1 MRNRGAFT
9 GIFAAL
15 LFAAAL
21 VGACGVLIES
31 AWRAHGPVERYGA
44 AAAVVTGPRSV
55 STTIK
60 KLGDPPA
67 KATRPVTEPSRVP
80 AGAAD
85 RLRAVPGVRSVVADV
100 SFPVLLPSG
109 RTLTGHG
116 WDSAALRPYEL
127 SAGRAPRA
135 ADEVVL
141 SRSAGVAPGTT
152 VKVQTNGTP
161 RPYRVSGVVGDGP
174 AAAFF
179 TPATAAALYGHPGHA
194 DALAVLGDPD
204 TDDLRKAAP
213 GLTVSTGKVRGD
225 VESPAVA
232 AARPDILEMGA
243 SFAGVAVMT
252 ALVVVGGLIVL
263 SVRERAREFAMLRAI
278 GATPWQVQGRLVRE
292 TLRAGV
298 PAALIGGALS
308 LGLGAAMLSAMGRKD
323 VLPDGFGPALSP
335 LPALAAVAVTLLAAV
350 VTALLASLR
359 VTRIRPVEALGEAAV
374 EPADLPGW
382 RIGTGVVF
390 LIIGLGALGFSGS
403 TSGAAAVAAV
413 GGLVMSLIVATAFL
427 GPLLARHGARVL
439 GGAAQALAPVT
450 GRLARHGSAAAA
462 LRAGSVITPVALAV
476 AFAGTQLFAQT
487 TIVHATTEQAASG
500 SRADQVVV
508 SAGPGLP
515 PGAAEAVRRVPG
527 VTAATPVNRTT
538 VVMKIKEM
546 GDEEL
551 TSLPARGIGADAEA
565 TMDPKVTSGR
575 LRDLRG
581 TAVALSRNAA
591 GGRRVGSTAPL
602 WLGDGTRIDA
612 RVVAVYDRDLG
623 FGDVLL
629 PRDLV
634 AAHTSTGLDDHV
646 LVRGKADLSAATAAY
661 TGVQAIDRD
670 AFDEALSEEIRL
682 QGFVNQVV
690 VAAIGGFIAIGLV
703 TTLALA
709 TAARRREFG
718 LLRLVGTTRRQVLR
732 MLRLEAAIILG
743 TGTAIGVAIAAVT
756 LMAFA
761 MAVTG
766 VPLPAVSPAAC
777 AAVLLGVAGS
787 GTAAILLPARA
798 MLRRRTSPSVH

>member
-1 MRNRGAFT
+1 MRSRGAFA

-21 VGACGVLIES
+21 IGVCGVLVES

-44 AAAVVTGPRSV
+44 AAAVVTGPRTV
-55 STTIK
+55 TATVK

-67 KATRPVTEPSRVP
+67 EASRPVTEPSRV
-80 AGAAD
+80 AVGAAD
-85 RLRAVPGVRSVVADV
+85 RLRAVPGVRAVVADV
-100 SFPVLLPSG
+100 SFPVLLASG
-109 RTLTGHG
+109 RTVTGHG
-116 WDSAALRPYEL
+116 WDAAALRPYEL
-127 SAGRAPRA
+127 SAGRAPQA

-141 SRSAGVAPGTT
+141 SRSARAAPGTT
-152 VKVQTNGTP
+152 VQAQTNGTP
-161 RPYRVSGVVGDGP
+161 RTYRVSGLVDDGP
-174 AAAFF
+174 GAAFF
-179 TPATAAALYGHPGHA
+179 TPATAAALSGHPGRA
-194 DALAVLGDPD
+194 DALAVLGDAD
-204 TDDLRKAAP
+204 AGDLREAAP
-213 GLTVSTGKVRGD
+213 GLTVSTGKARGD
-225 VESPAVA
+225 IESPAVA

-243 SFAGVAVMT
+243 SFGGLAVLTM
-252 ALVVVGGLIVL
+252 LVVVGGLIVL
-263 SVRERAREFAMLRAI
+263 SVRERAREFALLRAI
-278 GATPWQVQGRLVRE
+278 GATPWQVRGRLVRE

-308 LGLGAAMLSAMGRKD
+308 VGLGAAMLTVMRRED
-323 VLPDGFGPALSP
+323 VLPDGFGPSLSP
-335 LPALAAVAVTLLAAV
+335 LPALAAVAITLLAAV
-350 VTALLASLR
+350 VTALIASLR

-382 RIGTGVVF
+382 RVCAGVVF
-390 LIIGLGALGFSGS
+390 LIAGLGALGFSGA
-403 TSGAAAVAAV
+403 TSGSAAVAAV

-427 GPLLARHGARVL
+427 GPLLARHGARLL
-439 GGAAQALAPVT
+439 GGAAQAVAPVT

-462 LRAGSVITPVALAV
+462 LRAGSVLTPVALAV

-487 TIVHATTEQAASG
+487 TIVHATAGQAAAG

-527 VTAATPVNRTT
+527 VAAATPVNRTT
-538 VVMKIKEM
+538 VVMKVKEM

-551 TSLPARGIGADAEA
+551 TSLPARGVGADAGA
-565 TMDPKVTSGR
+565 TMDPKVESGR

-581 TAVALSRNAA
+581 TAVALSRDVA
-591 GGRRVGSTAPL
+591 GGLRVGSTAPL
-602 WLGDGTRIDA
+602 WMGDGARIDA
-612 RVVAVYDRDLG
+612 RVVAVYERGLG

-629 PRDLV
+629 PHDLV
-634 AAHTSTGLDDHV
+634 AAHTATGLDDHV
-646 LVRGKADLSAATAAY
+646 LVRGTADLSAATSAY
-661 TGVQAIDRD
+661 AGVRAIDRD
-670 AFDEALSEEIRL
+670 AYAEALSEEIRL
-682 QGFVNQVV
+682 QGFFNLVV
-690 VAAIGGFIAIGLV
+690 VAAIGGFVAIGLV

-718 LLRLVGTTRRQVLR
+718 LLRLVGATRRQVLR
-732 MLRLEAAIILG
+732 MLRLEAAIVLG
-743 TGTAIGVAIAAVT
+743 TGAAVGAAIAAVT

-766 VPLPAVSPAAC
+766 VPLPAVSPVTA

-787 GTAAILLPARA
+787 GAAAILLPARA
-798 MLRRRTSPSVH
+798 MLRRRTSPSLH

>member
-1 MRNRGAFT
+1 VRNRGAFA
-9 GIFAAL
+9 GVFAAL

-21 VGACGVLIES
+21 VGACGVLIE
-31 AWRAHGPVERYGA
+31 AALRAHGPVERYEA
-44 AAAVVTGPRSV
+44 AAAVVTGPRTV
-55 STTIK
+55 STTVK
-60 KLGDPPA
+60 ELGDPPRE
-67 KATRPVTEPSRVP
+67 ATRPVTEPSRI
-80 AGAAD
+80 ASGAAD
-85 RLRAVPGVRSVVADV
+85 RLRAVPGVRAVVADV

-127 SAGRAPRA
+127 SAGRAPQA
-135 ADEVVL
+135 PDEVVL
-141 SRSAGVAPGTT
+141 SRSAGVALGTT
-152 VKVQTNGTP
+152 VKVQTSGAP
-161 RPYRVSGVVGDGP
+161 RPYRVSGIVGDGP

-179 TPATAAALYGHPGHA
+179 TPATATALYGHPGRA
-194 DALAVLGDPD
+194 DALAVIGDPD
-204 TDDLRKAAP
+204 TDELRKAAP
-213 GLTVSTGKVRGD
+213 GLTVSTGKARGD
-225 VESPAVA
+225 VESPAAA

-243 SFAGVAVMT
+243 SLAGVAVMT
-252 ALVVVGGLIVL
+252 ALIVVGGLIVL
-263 SVRERAREFAMLRAI
+263 SVRERAREFALLRAV
-278 GATPWQVQGRLVRE
+278 GATPWQVRGRLVRE
-292 TLRAGV
+292 TLRAGA

-308 LGLGAAMLSAMGRKD
+308 LGLGAAMLAAMRHEG
-323 VLPDGFGPALSP
+323 VLPDGFGSVPTP
-335 LPALAAVAVTLLAAV
+335 LPALAAIAATLLAAV
-350 VTALLASLR
+350 ATALLASLR
-359 VTRIRPVEALGEAAV
+359 VTRIRPVEALGESAA
-374 EPADLPGW
+374 EPTGLPGW
-382 RIGTGVVF
+382 RVVAGVAF
-390 LIIGLGALGFSGS
+390 LVVGLGALGFSGA
-403 TSGAAAVAAV
+403 TSGAEAIAAV

-427 GPLLARHGARVL
+427 GPLLARYGARLL
-439 GGAAQALAPVT
+439 GGAAQAVAPVT

-462 LRAGSVITPVALAV
+462 LRAGSLITPVALAV

-487 TIVHATTEQAASG
+487 TVVHATTGQAAAG

-508 SAGPGLP
+508 SSGPGLP

-538 VVMKIKEM
+538 VIMKIKQM

-551 TSLPARGIGADAEA
+551 ASLPARGVGADAEA
-565 TMDPKVTSGR
+565 TIDPKVTSGR

-581 TAVALSRNAA
+581 TAVALSSDAA
-591 GGRRVGSTAPL
+591 SGRHVGSTAPL

-612 RVVAVYDRDLG
+612 RVVAVYDRGLG

-629 PRDLV
+629 PHDLV
-634 AAHTSTGLDDHV
+634 AAHTATGLDDHV
-646 LVRGKADLSAATAAY
+646 LVRGKADLSAATSAY
-661 TGVQAIDRD
+661 TGVRAIDRD
-670 AFDEALSEEIRL
+670 AYDEALSDEIRL
-682 QGFVNQVV
+682 QGFFNRIV
-690 VAAIGGFIAIGLV
+690 VAAIGGFIAIGLI

-743 TGTAIGVAIAAVT
+743 TGTAIGLAIATVT

-798 MLRRRTSPSVH
+798 MLRRHSSPSIH